1 MQQGARSGDL
11 MVIGHSSGGGA
22 LQYAHARG
30 IIEARCAQS
39 ARCGTSLWELRCTLE
54 LAENRLVVC
63 LAQSGAI
70 PKIGLT
76 TVSWLIIHQIL
87 CAQVFYGKFFRVR
100 TMDGSLWKNGLATWE
115 LLTNLTA
122 LKYNAR
128 RNRVY
133 LIVGADDHDRY

>member
-100 TMDGSLWKNGLATWE
+100 TMDASLWKNGLATWE
-115 LLTNLTA
+115 F
-122 LKYNAR
+122 R
-128 RNRVY
+128 RILGLV
-133 LIVGADDHDRY
+133 A